1 MSPMNS
7 FSSIKH
13 ISFWTT
19 LFRNTAS
26 EQRTGKTTEAYPG
39 RAGYFSG
46 IVILIVVAAVVIIY
60 LYLEWSGPF
69 RLPSEGAAQS

>member
-1 MSPMNS
+1 MNS

-46 IVILIVVAAVVIIY
+46 IVILIVTAAVVIIY
-60 LYLEWSGPF
+60 LYMERKGPPH
-69 RLPSEGAAQS
+69 LPPVGAAQS